1 MHIQEWLET
10 VPAVSVYL
18 LVGVV
23 IGLES
28 VGIPLPG
35 EIVLVSAAILAATQD
50 HINPYVLGACASMR
64 RDPG

>member
-10 VPAVSVYL
+10 VPAISVYA

-28 VGIPLPG
+28 LGIPLPG
-35 EIVLVSAAILAATQD
+35 EIVLISAALLASGHD
-50 HINPYVLGACASMR
+50 GINPGSWAPAPR
-64 RDPG
+64 PGR